1 VIIAGEPPAVRLS
14 PLCPGVAEVLLD
26 KREEVALVNIVVKGR
41 NVEVPDHYR
50 VHVAEKLARVERYD
64 HKAIRYD
71 VELFH
76 ERNPRQ
82 SKSCQ
87 RVEITGQCRGQVVR
101 AEACG
106 PDFYAAL
113 DAATSKL
120 ENRLRRVADRRKVH
134 HGRRQPTSVAE
145 ATAPL
150 AAVLAPEIDT
160 EVQANG
166 QRHRTGVLDPP
177 EQEFDYELPTQRRHS
192 PDADG
197 PGRIVRRKLHPA
209 NPITVDQALYEMELV
224 GHDFYLFSDA
234 DSGLPSVVYRRR
246 GFHYGVIQLV

>member
-1 VIIAGEPPAVRLS
+1 M
-14 PLCPGVAEVLLD
+14 
-26 KREEVALVNIVVKGR
+26 NIVVKGR

-50 VHVAEKLARVERYD
+50 VHVAEKLARIKRYD
-64 HKAIRYD
+64 HKAIHYD

-87 RVEITGQCRGQVVR
+87 RVEITGQSRGQLVR

-113 DAATSKL
+113 DAAVSKL
-120 ENRLRRVADRRKVH
+120 DNRLRRVADRRKVH
-134 HGRRQPTSVAE
+134 HGRRHPTSVAE

-150 AAVLAPEIDT
+150 AAVLAPGIDT
-160 EVQANG
+160 DTGVQANG
-166 QRHRTGVLDPP
+166 VQANGRRHRTAVLDPT
-177 EQEFDYELPTQRRHS
+177 EQELDYELPTQRWHS
-192 PDADG
+192 PDEEG
-197 PGRIVRRKLHPA
+197 LGRIVRRKKHSADPM
-209 NPITVDQALYEMELV
+209 TVDQALYEMELV

-234 DSGLPSVVYRRR
+234 ASGLPSVVYRRR
-246 GFHYGVIQLV
+246 GFHYGVIQLA

>member
-1 VIIAGEPPAVRLS
+1 M
-14 PLCPGVAEVLLD
+14 
-26 KREEVALVNIVVKGR
+26 NIVVKGR

-101 AEACG
+101 AEASG

-120 ENRLRRVADRRKVH
+120 ANRLRRVADRRKVH

-150 AAVLAPEIDT
+150 AATLAPEIDT
-160 EVQANG
+160 MDVEARVQTNG
-166 QRHRTGVLDPP
+166 HRQRTGLLDPP
-177 EQEFDYELPTQRRHS
+177 EQELEYELPTQRWHS
-192 PDADG
+192 PDATDL
-197 PGRIVRRKLHPA
+197 GRIVRRKRHSA
-209 NPITVDQALYEMELV
+209 NPMTVDQALYEMELV

>member
-1 VIIAGEPPAVRLS
+1 M
-14 PLCPGVAEVLLD
+14 
-26 KREEVALVNIVVKGR
+26 NIVVKGR

-150 AAVLAPEIDT
+150 AAVLAPDIDT
-160 EVQANG
+160 ETAVQTNG
-166 QRHRTGVLDPP
+166 RRQRTAVLDPT
-177 EQEFDYELPTQRRHS
+177 EQEVDYELPTQRWHS
-192 PDADG
+192 PDAG
-197 PGRIVRRKLHPA
+197 GLGRIVRRKKHSAKPM
-209 NPITVDQALYEMELV
+209 TVDQALYEMELV

-234 DSGLPSVVYRRR
+234 ASGLPSVVYRRR
-246 GFHYGVIQLV
+246 GFHYGVIQLA

>member
-1 VIIAGEPPAVRLS
+1 M
-14 PLCPGVAEVLLD
+14 
-26 KREEVALVNIVVKGR
+26 NIVVKGR
-41 NVEVPDHYR
+41 NVAVPDHYR

-64 HKAIRYD
+64 QKAIRYD

-82 SKSCQ
+82 AKSCQ

-120 ENRLRRVADRRKVH
+120 QNRLRRVADRRKVH

-150 AAVLAPEIDT
+150 AAVLAPAIDTDTDTDIDIDT
-160 EVQANG
+160 EVQTNG
-166 QRHRTGVLDPP
+166 QRPRMGVPGSPDSHV
-177 EQEFDYELPTQRRHS
+177 DYELPTQRRES
-192 PDADG
+192 PDSDG
-197 PGRIVRRKLHPA
+197 PGRVVRRKQHSAEPM
-209 NPITVDQALYEMELV
+209 TVDQALYEMELV

-234 DSGLPSVVYRRR
+234 GSGLPSVVYRRR